1 MPETTPSIRPT
12 EAYSPTSVSTGAG
25 ESVRDT
31 RTAAAAG
38 AAPPGEAAHL
48 LLEGQQLLQESRV
61 AEAEPLLIRA
71 LELYEQENDVPAEC
85 VQVLSDLASME
96 MTRGDLSAAETLLQR
111 ALVLANA
118 RLGGDHPHVAA
129 MLGGLARLYLRRSEF
144 MKAEPL
150 LQRLLEIKR
159 ARGDDHPEVA
169 TVLASLATVHAAM
182 GAHASSERILRRV
195 LAIREK
201 VLAPNHFATV
211 TTLEHLAEACA
222 ARGKLDEAL
231 TLLRRALA
239 MRERTLGGSHP
250 SIVAARTR
258 IADLELLSS
267 NEDLGSVPTLLPMMD
282 SLPRFDARVDEP
294 VASEPSPPQKAVE
307 VVAPIPR
314 EVHATLED
322 DWDDEV
328 ETTRP
333 RHWLV
338 DRVSAKAGL
347 VTAFARTPRG
357 RLTVLAVGGVSL
369 LAALILAVRTRADVP
384 VSRADASTLSLPSG
398 SSAAPRLDASV
409 TRASASTTPQ
419 TPRLVRTSAEVTRR
433 STAGPASTR
442 SAARAEVSEGVVTT
456 PSDPITLPNKPRV
469 RAFEVPIDRSPN
481 APVRAPVVAATE
493 FTPSPTRLREPS
505 TVSSAAGRSREP
517 TVHAVLTADNP
528 APAYPPELL
537 GRRIDG
543 RVVAEFIVDERGRVD
558 TRTLRII
565 SSTDERFSDAVR
577 DVLPNLRFIPAETDG
592 VRTEERVEM
601 PFRFS
606 AKPE

>member
-12 EAYSPTSVSTGAG
+12 EAYSPLSASPGAG
-25 ESVRDT
+25 ESVRDD
-31 RTAAAAG
+31 RTPAMAS
-38 AAPPGEAAHL
+38 AAPPGAASHL

-61 AEAEPLLIRA
+61 AEAEPLLIKA
-71 LELYEQENDVPAEC
+71 LELYEQENEVPAEC

-96 MTRGDLSAAETLLQR
+96 ITRGDLTAAESLLQR

-144 MKAEPL
+144 AKAEPL

-201 VLAPNHFATV
+201 ALAPNHFATV

-267 NEDLGSVPTLLPMMD
+267 NEDFESETTSLAVMGGLPT
-282 SLPRFDARVDEP
+282 FDARLSEP
-294 VASEPSPPQKAVE
+294 VVSEPPRPQQAVE
-307 VVAPIPR
+307 VIAPIPR
-314 EVHATLED
+314 EVRASVED
-322 DWDDEV
+322 EWADEEEWAD
-328 ETTRP
+328 ETETMRP

-338 DRVSAKAGL
+338 DQLSAKAGL

-357 RLTVLAVGGVSL
+357 RLTVLAVGVVSL
-369 LAALILAVRTRADVP
+369 LAALLLAIRTRSDVA
-384 VSRADASTLSLPSG
+384 VTRADASTLSLQSG
-398 SSAAPRLDASV
+398 SSAGPRPDASV
-409 TRASASTTPQ
+409 TNASASMAPQ
-419 TPRLVRTSAEVTRR
+419 TPRRDPTSAEVPRR
-433 STAGPASTR
+433 STT
-442 SAARAEVSEGVVTT
+442 RAEVPGAAGTER
-456 PSDPITLPNKPRV
+456 SDPIVLPNKPKV
-469 RAFEVPIDRSPN
+469 RTFEVPIDRSPT
-481 APVRAPVVAATE
+481 APARAPVVTATD
-493 FTPSPTRLREPS
+493 FTPSPAPLREQS
-505 TVSSAAGRSREP
+505 TPSSAPSRSRRP

-528 APAYPPELL
+528 APVYPRDLL
-537 GRRIDG
+537 GRRIEG
-543 RVVAEFIVDERGRVD
+543 RVVAEFVVDERGRVD

-565 SSTDERFSDAVR
+565 SSTHESFSEAVR
-577 DVLPNLRFIPAETDG
+577 DVLPSLRFTPAEADG
-592 VRTEERVEM
+592 VRTEELVEM
-601 PFRFS
+601 PFRFA

>member
-12 EAYSPTSVSTGAG
+12 EAYSPISASTGAG
-25 ESVRDT
+25 EAVRDG
-31 RTAAAAG
+31 RTPAAAG
-38 AAPPGEAAHL
+38 AALPGEASHL

-71 LELYEQENDVPAEC
+71 LELYERENEVPAEC

-96 MTRGDLSAAETLLQR
+96 ITRGDLTAAESLLQR

-118 RLGGDHPHVAA
+118 RLGGEHPHVAA

-195 LAIREK
+195 LEIREK
-201 VLAPNHFATV
+201 ALAPNHFATV
-211 TTLEHLAEACA
+211 TTLEHLAEACV

-231 TLLRRALA
+231 TLLHRALA
-239 MRERTLGGSHP
+239 MRERTLGNSHP

-267 NEDLGSVPTLLPMMD
+267 NEDLGSVPTSVAMMG
-282 SLPRFDARVDEP
+282 SLPTFDAI
-294 VASEPSPPQKAVE
+294 ASEPVVREPPRPQQAVE
-307 VVAPIPR
+307 VVASVPR
-314 EVHATLED
+314 EVRANLED
-322 DWDDEV
+322 EWPDDV
-328 ETTRP
+328 EEMRP

-338 DRVSAKAGL
+338 DQLRAKAGL
-347 VTAFARTPRG
+347 VTAYARTPRG
-357 RLTVLAVGGVSL
+357 RLTVLAVGVISL
-369 LAALILAVRTRADVP
+369 LAALVLGVRTRTNASVT
-384 VSRADASTLSLPSG
+384 RADASTLSLPSG
-398 SSAAPRLDASV
+398 ASAAPRPDASV
-409 TRASASTTPQ
+409 RRASASTAPQ
-419 TPRLVRTSAEVTRR
+419 TPGRLTTSAEVTRR
-433 STAGPASTR
+433 STSPQ
-442 SAARAEVSEGVVTT
+442 SAARAETREGEVTER
-456 PSDPITLPNKPRV
+456 SDPITLPNKPRV
-469 RAFEVPIDRSPN
+469 RAFDVPIDRSPN
-481 APVRAPVVAATE
+481 APTRAPVVTATD
-493 FTPSPTRLREPS
+493 FTRSPAPAPLREQSPL
-505 TVSSAAGRSREP
+505 SSVGGRSREP

-528 APAYPPELL
+528 APVYPPALL

-543 RVVAEFIVDERGRVD
+543 RVVAEFIVDVRGRVD

-565 SSTDERFSDAVR
+565 LV
-577 DVLPNLRFIPAETDG
+577 DG
-592 VRTEERVEM
+592 
-601 PFRFS
+601 
-606 AKPE
+606 